1 MMEASMNY
9 SPNKLEELVVLN
21 LGLVKVI
28 THQSLNEEGK
38 VDLRDSDVQKI
49 LNLLF
54 THCKSEEEGVWNG
67 VAGCLGKLVFI
78 EPEKLGSALKDRTA
92 SSFAFTRATV
102 HVRRAAMSTLS
113 TAAHNRPEL
122 VKDLLPTLL
131 PLLYDQTVVKTD
143 PSYFITP
150 ILLSRLSV
158 MDALVNPL
166 EKSMTN
172 KTKPDVVKQE
182 VDHNEDMIHS
192 ALHAIDSLDWIN
204 SELTTQFK
212 AFMNHVQKSGSLADK
227 YSIVHHES
235 DTVGGGDTMDFN

>member
-1 MMEASMNY
+1 MNY
-9 SPNKLEELVVLN
+9 NPNKLEELVVLN
-21 LGLVKVI
+21 LGLVKVSSMAGLCIHSLKEVI
-28 THQSLNEEGK
+28 TRQSLNEEGK

-54 THCKSEEEGVWNG
+54 THCKSEEEGVWNV
-67 VAGCLGKLVFI
+67 VAECLGKLVFI

-92 SSFAFTRATV
+92 SFFAFTRATV
-102 HVRRAAMSTLS
+102 VIAINCL
-113 TAAHNRPEL
+113 
-122 VKDLLPTLL
+122 
-131 PLLYDQTVVKTD
+131 DQTD

-150 ILLSRLSV
+150 FLLSRLSV

-166 EKSMTN
+166 EKSMAN

-182 VDHNEDMIHS
+182 VDHNEDMIRS
-192 ALHAIDSLDWIN
+192 ALHAIDSLNWIN
-204 SELTTQFK
+204 GELTTQFK